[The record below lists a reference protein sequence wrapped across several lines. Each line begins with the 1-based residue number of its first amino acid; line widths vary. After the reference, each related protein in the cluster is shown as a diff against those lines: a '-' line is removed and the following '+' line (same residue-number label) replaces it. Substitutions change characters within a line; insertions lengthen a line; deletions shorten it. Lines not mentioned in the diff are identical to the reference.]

1 MAALTLSDI
10 KQAIADELQ
19 RNLPSTGRERVD
31 VVWGNWH
38 EVAGRAV
45 IIGPVNRVYTP
56 DQMSAEPTL
65 YKYQQDVTVTLTLT
79 SGDGYPNPET
89 ADRSVDDLIEQVLTI
104 LIRGDDAGNSPLAH
118 RLPSIESVFL
128 QSVSSVTQW
137 DEAPADKSS
146 VYNVIVGITAFAA

>member
-1 MAALTLSDI
+1 MPALTMPDV
-10 KQAIADELQ
+10 KQAIADEL
-19 RNLPSTGRERVD
+19 RSNLPSEGRERVD

-38 EVAGRAV
+38 EVAGRAI

-65 YKYQQDVTVTLTLT
+65 YKYQQDITVTLTVT
-79 SGDGYPNPET
+79 SGNGYPTPES
-89 ADRSVDDLIEQVLTI
+89 ADRAVDDVIEQILTV

-118 RLPSIESVFL
+118 RLTSIESVFL
-128 QSVSSVTQW
+128 QSVASVTQW

-146 VYNVIVGITAFAA
+146 VYNVTIGITAFAA